1 MHEVWQ
7 VVVRKLQC
15 AWVRFRHPDLAVL
28 ADQMTNSGVF
38 HDSTVIPPN
47 AGSGPVIEWFEE
59 RLAYA
64 DTSATQFCF
73 VRLVPA
79 GVNIKQRG
87 WTKLGVDLCLWDG
100 YPAAWKSEG
109 APTVAAS
116 IPATHKRLFLSMLYS
131 VPIDDDGVTQPAT
144 DAAYSFGCS
153 NI

>member
-1 MHEVWQ
+1 MHEAGRMIIRRFQ
-7 VVVRKLQC
+7 H

-28 ADQMTNSGVF
+28 ADQMINSGVF
-38 HDSTVIPPN
+38 HDSTVIPPS
-47 AGSGPVIEWFEE
+47 AGSEPVIEWFEE

-79 GVNIKQRG
+79 GVDIKQRG
-87 WTKLGVDLCLWDG
+87 WTKQGVDLCIWEG

-116 IPATHKRLFLSMLYS
+116 IPATHERLFLSMLYS
-131 VPIDDDGVTQPAT
+131 VPIDDGGVTQPAT
-144 DAAYSFGCS
+144 GSLILAS
-153 NI
+153 